1 MKKLLVTVLAVG
13 MTTTAFCQKTF
24 ILSHQDKKG
33 FFAASAGVS
42 LPVGK
47 FASCSSGD
55 SRACMAEKGLA
66 FNLSAGYRIAGPVG
80 LMIRGEQH
88 RNTVNTSAL
97 LKELYP
103 GETDVWT
110 VKADSWSVTTMMAGP
125 YVSLP
130 VGGRFSVDARVLAGR
145 AFAALPNT
153 SLAGNFGQTE
163 MSVKTTGSQSTAVA
177 YGGGATIRYRL
188 GRITSLQLNADYSQ
202 ASFTFNNLTSTA
214 ISSDKRS
221 ESLTYSSER
230 VISAVSISM
239 GVAILFS
246 TKYHPF

>member
-1 MKKLLVTVLAVG
+1 MKKLFVTVLAAG
-13 MTTTAFCQKTF
+13 ITTVAFCQKTF

-47 FASCSSGD
+47 FASCSSDD
-55 SRACMAEKGLA
+55 SQACMAGKGLA
-66 FNLSAGYRIAGPVG
+66 FNLSAGYRLVGPVG

-88 RNTVNTSAL
+88 INTVNTSAL

-103 GETDVWT
+103 AETDVWT
-110 VKADSWSVTTMMAGP
+110 AKADNWSTTTVMAGP
-125 YVSLP
+125 YLSMPLS
-130 VGGRFSVDARVLAGR
+130 GRFSVDARLLAGR

-153 SLAGNFGQTE
+153 SLDGNFGRTE
-163 MSVKTTGSQSTAVA
+163 MSVKTTGSQSTAMA
-177 YGGGATIRYRL
+177 YGGGATLRYRL

-202 ASFTFNNLTSTA
+202 ATFIFNNLTSTA
-214 ISSDKRS
+214 ISNDKRS
-221 ESLTYSSER
+221 ESSTYSSER
-230 VISAVSISM
+230 VISAVSVSV
-239 GVAILFS
+239 GVAVLFS